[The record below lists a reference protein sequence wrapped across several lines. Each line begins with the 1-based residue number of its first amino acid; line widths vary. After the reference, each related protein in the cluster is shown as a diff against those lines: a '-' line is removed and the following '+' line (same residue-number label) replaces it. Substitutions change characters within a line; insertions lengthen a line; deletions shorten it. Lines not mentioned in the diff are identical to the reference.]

1 MGEENRGSSGGSTA
15 LLVVG
20 IVAVALLIPCCG
32 LVALLGTGYFMART
46 AVREAQT
53 EVMKAQEEARMN
65 FERANQ
71 EIQQRNEEIE
81 KARDDI
87 RKDIEGIKVPDFG
100 NNPVPESPALPG
112 PPVGEDE
119 K

>member
-1 MGEENRGSSGGSTA
+1 MGEENRGPSGGSTA

-20 IVAVALLIPCCG
+20 IVAVVLLIPCCG
-32 LVALLGTGYFMART
+32 LVALFGTGYFMART

-53 EVMKAQEEARMN
+53 EMMKAQDEARMN

-71 EIQQRNEEIE
+71 EIQKGNAEIE
-81 KARDDI
+81 KAREDI
-87 RKDIEGIKVPDFG
+87 QKDIEGIKIPDLG
-100 NNPVPESPALPG
+100 NIPVPEPQAIPGSPASDDG
-112 PPVGEDE
+112 